1 MSLTDAAAVRRR
13 PISCVS
19 CCATAQ
25 TRPPW
30 SVSTNGWRPWASC
43 SACVRSPGPPGRRI
57 PFVADPCDIHRSA
70 LLCHPARTGGATCRP
85 YVHGHQG
92 VRPPPCSEAPL
103 NTSGS
108 FGSDPIAIEVPRGG
122 EPGLRESSDPRRSTQ
137 PNLPVCPPSPKL
149 HSYHR
154 GCLYNDAYF
163 SSR

>member
-13 PISCVS
+13 PISGGS
-19 CCATAQ
+19 WCATAQ

-70 LLCHPARTGGATCRP
+70 LLCHPARTGGAICRP

-108 FGSDPIAIEVPRGG
+108 FGSDPI
-122 EPGLRESSDPRRSTQ
+122 RSEEHTSELQ
-137 PNLPVCPPSPKL
+137 SLMRL
-149 HSYHR
+149 SYAVF
-154 GCLYNDAYF
+154 CLKKKKYKKQYMTKNTNMTYIQDA
-163 SSR
+163 RNELA